1 MCVCA
6 RLKFNIKL
14 TAILNNKE
22 EYNLTLGDWLIL
34 GRGRSKY
41 LTYPFRIDKHIILQ
55 RNMNSDSFEL
65 GFPESCQC
73 MCKIVDCVVFARLMT
88 INRSEI
94 WYVFRSKQNVSILDM
109 QQIYYLFKR
118 CPGKNC
124 QKEKRDFECMQSIWH
139 CKSGSWLTED
149 FSLNGTT
156 ELCHYWWHAS
166 GCCCCC
172 CWDETHYNIKNLGRP
187 RTLIF
192 LSIRIK
198 IVHAITT
205 RWLFYRR
212 QKIFLLKIPFFFFP
226 NLFVLNN
233 YDCLLLNRWCHFLQ
247 VYLSTVPYSFP
258 AVVSYNF
265 TPIGNFLRRSITV

>member
-1 MCVCA
+1 VIGWYWVEA
-6 RLKFNIKL
+6 
-14 TAILNNKE
+14 
-22 EYNLTLGDWLIL
+22 
-34 GRGRSKY
+34 GRSR
-41 LTYPFRIDKHIILQ
+41 TYPFRIEKHIISQ
-55 RNMNSDSFEL
+55 RNLNSDSFEL